1 MAARWPKGTIAVATD
16 AHWLS
21 VVALTQSLYD
31 GRHILIFSICGLSG
45 AAPRGPRR
53 VRVLPF
59 LVVVGHVWSVAALVD
74 VPDDAE
80 DDAEVD
86 AFADG
91 LAVAAW
97 AIAVPPPTR
106 TPETA
111 NVIASFLS
119 RCCIPITSFR
129 SLESTSVKPDRLREG

>member
-1 MAARWPKGTIAVATD
+1 
-16 AHWLS
+16 L
-21 VVALTQSLYD
+21 
-31 GRHILIFSICGLSG
+31 
-45 AAPRGPRR
+45 
-53 VRVLPF
+53 
-59 LVVVGHVWSVAALVD
+59 SVAALDD

-129 SLESTSVKPDRLREG
+129 SLESRSVKSGGLREGWVWDATFLRISAGGMGGQPDASCSMRTVSTVSASSARLSSR